1 MTRMVRLG
9 LAGIVGFSDK
19 PLYLAVTFGFG
30 AMGLAVLGLIFVIL
44 SIIFSWGDLVRGW
57 ASVVVAVMFFSAV
70 QLIFLGVVGLYI
82 SRIFVEAKQRPL
94 YVVKAD
100 SNDA

>member
-1 MTRMVRLG
+1 
-9 LAGIVGFSDK
+9 
-19 PLYLAVTFGFG
+19 
-30 AMGLAVLGLIFVIL
+30 
-44 SIIFSWGDLVRGW
+44 
-57 ASVVVAVMFFSAV
+57 MFFSAV